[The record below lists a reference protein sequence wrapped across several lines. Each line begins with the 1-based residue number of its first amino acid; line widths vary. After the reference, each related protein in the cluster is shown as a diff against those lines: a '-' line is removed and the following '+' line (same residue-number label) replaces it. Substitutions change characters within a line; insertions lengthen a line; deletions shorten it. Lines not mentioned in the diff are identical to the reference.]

1 MKNKVLIGV
10 GVGIGVFFLL
20 TLLFTLSKVTT
31 VAGNQIG
38 VMETWMGGVQ
48 DSPLPPRTY
57 WCLPWQTVYKYSIAT
72 QVFVMNDVPGD
83 SELHNGRERDSY
95 LVQSKDSQDM
105 HLSLQVQWRV
115 DPEHV
120 VILHKTVGPTGIE
133 EVVMRPALLRIVKD
147 EATTREAIE
156 AYSGDG
162 LVKLQQDIERDL
174 SDPAGELRGKGI
186 IVDSFVIE
194 HIRLDADYVA
204 EIKARQ
210 VAIQKEQRAVQEEK
224 AAQAEALKA
233 KAIAQAALNT
243 AVVKAESDKQV
254 QVLKAEAENEQEI
267 LKAEAEAKK
276 VVLAAQA
283 EKDSG
288 ELKAASI
295 LAIGTA
301 NAESEKLKFSAY
313 SAEGADV
320 YAKIQIATALGNSLS
335 GIKGY
340 LPENMNV
347 FTLGESFSKAV
358 ENVVKPNQA
367 QPVR

>member
-1 MKNKVLIGV
+1 MKIGLGV
-10 GVGIGVFFLL
+10 GVGVFLL
-20 TLLFTLSKVTT
+20 LLLGFLFSKVVT
-31 VAGNQIG
+31 VGGNEVG
-38 VMETWMGGVQ
+38 VMETWFGGVQ
-48 DSPLPPRTY
+48 ADPLPPRTY
-57 WCLPWQTVYKYSIAT
+57 MCYPWQTIYKYSIANK
-72 QVFVMNDVPGD
+72 VFVMNDIAGD
-83 SELHNGRERDSY
+83 SEPHNGRERDSY

-105 HLSLQVQWRV
+105 HLSLQTQWRV
-115 DPEHV
+115 DAEHV
-120 VILHKTVGPTGIE
+120 VSLHKTVGVKGIE

-156 AYSGDG
+156 AYAGAG
-162 LVKLQQDIERDL
+162 LVKLQQDIEKDL
-174 SDPAGELRGKGI
+174 SDPAGELRAKGI

-194 HIRLDADYVA
+194 HIRLDEDYVA
-204 EIKARQ
+204 QIKARQ

-233 KAIAQAALNT
+233 KAEAQAELNR

-295 LAIGTA
+295 LAIGKA

-313 SAEGADV
+313 SAEGADI
-320 YAKIQIATALGNSLS
+320 YARIQVANSLGNSLS

-347 FTLGESFSKAV
+347 YTLGESFMKAV
-358 ENVVKPNQA
+358 ENI
-367 QPVR
+367 VRPTK

>member
-1 MKNKVLIGV
+1 MNKNTIFGL
-10 GVGIGVFFLL
+10 GIGGGVLL
-20 TLLFTLSKVTT
+20 LLFLLFTLSKVTT
-31 VAGNQIG
+31 VQGNQIG
-38 VMETWMGGVQ
+38 VMETWFGGV
-48 DSPLPPRTY
+48 LPDQLGPRTY
-57 WCLPWQTVYKYSIAT
+57 WCYPWQTIYKYSIAT

-83 SELHNGRERDSY
+83 SEPHNGRERDSY

-120 VILHKTVGPTGIE
+120 VTLHKTVGVKGVE
-133 EVVMRPALLRIVKD
+133 EVVMRPSLLRIVKD
-147 EATTREAIE
+147 EATVREAIE

-174 SDPAGELRGKGI
+174 SDPTGELRAKGI

-194 HIRLDADYVA
+194 HIRLDEAYVA
-204 EIKARQ
+204 EITARQ
-210 VAIQKEQRAVQEEK
+210 IAIQKEQRATQEEK
-224 AAQAEALKA
+224 AAQADALKA

-243 AVVKAESDKQV
+243 AVVKAQSDKEV

-295 LAIGTA
+295 LALGKA

-320 YAKIQIATALGNSLS
+320 YARIQVANSLGNSLS

-347 FTLGESFSKAV
+347 YTLGESFMKAV
-358 ENVVKPNQA
+358 ENIVKPA
-367 QPVR
+367 K